1 MRNRVLL
8 AVMALYAVG
17 CASGGQTSKP
27 ASGQP
32 PYLPAITSQL
42 EADQLRTELEEA
54 YAQILSRSAIE
65 TPGMP
70 HADID
75 AAASMTIPDHRTI
88 QSAVRLFSVDLKE
101 RIQRSFLRS
110 SEYKALIDREL
121 ERQNLPKGL
130 AYLPLIESGY
140 VPTLTSRA
148 GAHGLWQFMPP
159 TAREYGM
166 RVDWWLDERADPEIS
181 TRAAIRYLKDLHRM
195 FGDWPLALAAYNC
208 GPGRVRRTMEA
219 SGAKTFWELVD
230 KGLLP
235 KETRGYVPTFY
246 ATIIIASDP
255 QSYGFELGEPRER
268 DLRGVEVAGPV
279 SLAHIAE
286 AIGLDETQLQTL
298 NPALR
303 RGVVPPGR
311 GIVHVPSKA
320 AATLAAYADTLHQ
333 GDAHLQY
340 ATFTLRKGDS
350 VERLARAVNTKPE
363 TLLAMNNVKSP
374 ASLRAGDPIVLPV
387 RARELGTLLAHS
399 EHKDVF
405 YAVRKGDT
413 LFSIAKQNGLTV
425 SELRELNALPSDSIL
440 SIGQKLRIN
449 APNSLTAGGM

>member
-8 AVMALYAVG
+8 AVVALYAVA
-17 CASGGQTSKP
+17 CASGSQAPRPVS
-27 ASGQP
+27 QP
-32 PYLPAITSQL
+32 PQL
-42 EADQLRTELEEA
+42 AVSAQLDADQLRAELEEA
-54 YAQILSRSAIE
+54 YAQILSRSGTE
-65 TPGMP
+65 TPGMA

-75 AAASMTIPDHRTI
+75 AAASMSIPDHRSI

-140 VPTLTSRA
+140 VPTLTSKA

-230 KGLLP
+230 QGLLP

-268 DLRGVEVAGPV
+268 DVRGVAVAGPV
-279 SLAHIAE
+279 SLTHIAE
-286 AIGLDETQLQTL
+286 AIGLDEKQLQAL

-311 GIVHVPSKA
+311 GIVHVPSRA

-350 VERLARAVNTKPE
+350 VERLARVVNTKPE
-363 TLLAMNNVKSP
+363 TLLAMNNVKSA

-399 EHKDVF
+399 DHKEVF
-405 YAVRKGDT
+405 YEVRKGDT
-413 LFSIAKQNGLTV
+413 LYSIAKRSGLTLA
-425 SELRELNALPSDSIL
+425 ELGELNALPTDSIL

-449 APNSLTAGGM
+449 APNTLTAGGL